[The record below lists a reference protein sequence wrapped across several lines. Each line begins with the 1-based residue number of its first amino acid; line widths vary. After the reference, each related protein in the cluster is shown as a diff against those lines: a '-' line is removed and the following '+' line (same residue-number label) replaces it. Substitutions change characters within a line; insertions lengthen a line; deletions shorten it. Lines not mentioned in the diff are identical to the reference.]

1 MLFDLD
7 VQGADEMK
15 RIYGDEAQVIFIEPP
30 SIEELEKRLMN
41 EFGKDPDNP
50 DDDDDI

>member
-1 MLFDLD
+1 LGLK
-7 VQGADEMK
+7 K
-15 RIYGDEAQVIFIEPP
+15 RGRRKNLSKEDQ
-30 SIEELEKRLMN
+30 ELEKRLMN